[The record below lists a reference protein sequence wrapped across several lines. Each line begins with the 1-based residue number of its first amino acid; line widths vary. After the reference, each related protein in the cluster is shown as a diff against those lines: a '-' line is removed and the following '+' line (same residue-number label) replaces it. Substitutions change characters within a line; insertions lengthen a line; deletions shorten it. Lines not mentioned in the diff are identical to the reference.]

1 MGLGCRI
8 HEAAPHPSLQSGA
21 VLQLAQIA
29 AAGNAAEKWLL
40 ADVTAKYVDASYTD
54 LLYLFKARR
63 RVSMGTPKLAQ
74 LLPSSRSVAS
84 GICWL
89 HRACCA
95 FARAHLLAAAARDL
109 TLGHTRTA
117 LSAQRTSAPGL
128 RGESSRICT
137 VTLFRLQLRVD
148 CAWTALARARSH
160 MQRGTRAI
168 RNATAVCA
176 HTQWFL
182 SGDETADN
190 AAAAC
195 APFQR

>member
-1 MGLGCRI
+1 MRRLGGKSVGLVCRFTSCTA
-8 HEAAPHPSLQSGA
+8 AAPHPSLQSSAG
-21 VLQLAQIA
+21 LQLEQIA

-137 VTLFRLQLRVD
+137 VTHYSGCN
-148 CAWTALARARSH
+148 CAWTARGLRAV
-160 MQRGTRAI
+160 QIT
-168 RNATAVCA
+168 
-176 HTQWFL
+176 
-182 SGDETADN
+182 SGLL
-190 AAAAC
+190 
-195 APFQR
+195 RLKLG

>member
-1 MGLGCRI
+1 
-8 HEAAPHPSLQSGA
+8 
-21 VLQLAQIA
+21 LQLEQIA

-63 RVSMGTPKLAQ
+63 RVSMGTPSAAVTELA
-74 LLPSSRSVAS
+74 LVAS